1 MKVLLVSDID
11 KLGLLGDVVEVNTG
25 YARNYLLPRGLA
37 REATQGN
44 IRAIAGAKAKRSE
57 QRLQERKAME
67 QAAAALSEAKV
78 VITSK
83 ANPQGH
89 LFGSVAGPD
98 IAASLRGQGFA
109 VADETVQL
117 AEHIKEIGT
126 RQVTIRF
133 AEGITASVEVTV
145 TAEEEQQQEAQ

>member
-1 MKVLLVSDID
+1 MKVLLVSDVD

-25 YARNYLLPRGLA
+25 YARNYLLPSGLA
-37 REATQGN
+37 REATKGN
-44 IRAIAGAKAKRSE
+44 IKSIAQEKSKRDE
-57 QRLQERKAME
+57 QRLHERKAME
-67 QAAAALSEAKV
+67 NAAAALAEAKV

-98 IAASLRGQGFA
+98 IAANLRSQGFA
-109 VADETVQL
+109 VADDNVQM

-133 AEGITASVEVTV
+133 AEGITAAVEVTV